1 MKRLIKNQAG
11 QAIVEL
17 AFVLIVFLFIIFG
30 ITEFSRALYT
40 YNTIIQSTRSAARWG
55 VVNISGNSDAANLDR
70 AKNIVVYGDPE
81 ISSGAPLLVG
91 LTKDAVNVSV
101 QTIDTDAGGTP
112 TSQKVSVSVSGYQFQ
127 FIVPLAPDI
136 TIPAFET
143 SLYTESMGF
152 AG

>member
-1 MKRLIKNQAG
+1 MKPLLKNQAG

-17 AFVLIVFLFIIFG
+17 AFVLLVFLFIIFG
-30 ITEFSRALYT
+30 ITEFSRALYS

-55 VVNISGNSDAANLDR
+55 VVNISGNSDATNVDR
-70 AKNIVVYGDPE
+70 AKNIVVYGDPDT
-81 ISSGAPLLVG
+81 SSGAPLLVG
-91 LTKDAVNVSV
+91 LTKDEVNVGI
-101 QTIDTDAGGTP
+101 QTIDTDSSGIP

-136 TIPAFET
+136 TIPPFET

-152 AG
+152 TG